1 MIRGLVGEAREVL
14 YRALIIVDM
23 DSQGQ
28 VDATQVPGIDWDTMV
43 DNPSESRVG

>member
-14 YRALIIVDM
+14 YKELMMVDM

-28 VDATQVPGIDWDTMV
+28 VDATQIPSLDWDTMV